1 MSGTKTHPTT
11 ASIVSTGAENC
22 SVDLTPTKPP
32 NWYDGY
38 REGMRDAQAIH
49 ETFGPS
55 AMSPKQY
62 KTIIDG
68 LGLSQERAGEWL
80 GVSAR
85 TGQNYAAKGPPE
97 PVAKLL
103 RLMAR
108 LKLKPED
115 VK

>member
-1 MSGTKTHPTT
+1 MT
-11 ASIVSTGAENC
+11 
-22 SVDLTPTKPP
+22 
-32 NWYDGY
+32 
-38 REGMRDAQAIH
+38 
-49 ETFGPS
+49 
-55 AMSPKQY
+55 PKQY
-62 KTIIDG
+62 KAIIDS

-103 RLMAR
+103 RLCV
-108 LKLKPED
+108 KHGFKPED

>member
-1 MSGTKTHPTT
+1 MQTDIGGDVKHTPPDKPQSRNSKPFSR
-11 ASIVSTGAENC
+11 ALQALSSIVSTSSKSQNM
-22 SVDLTPTKPP
+22 T
-32 NWYDGY
+32 
-38 REGMRDAQAIH
+38 
-49 ETFGPS
+49 
-55 AMSPKQY
+55 PKQY
-62 KTIIDG
+62 KTIIEQ

-103 RLMAR
+103 RLMVR

-115 VK
+115 VS

>member
-1 MSGTKTHPTT
+1 M
-11 ASIVSTGAENC
+11 
-22 SVDLTPTKPP
+22 TPT
-32 NWYDGY
+32 
-38 REGMRDAQAIH
+38 
-49 ETFGPS
+49 
-55 AMSPKQY
+55 QY
-62 KTIIDG
+62 KAAIKS
-68 LGLSQERAGEWL
+68 LGLNQEEAGEWL

-103 RLMAR
+103 RLCIK